1 MNQQGNAIRDMLM
14 AGAILMAVA
23 LVGVG
28 AVAYTY
34 QGTLDRIEDN
44 RRLALL
50 KELQDVVPAERYD
63 NAPERDTLELPG
75 AALLGTTAPATA
87 YRARLGDEPV
97 AVVLPVVAPDGYS
110 GPIRLLV
117 GIYADGS
124 LAGVRVASHQ
134 ETPGLGD
141 GIEAR
146 RSNWIFQFSGRSLE
160 DPEPENWLLQ
170 RSGGDFDQLT
180 GATVTSRAVIK
191 AVRNAL
197 LYFQEHQELL
207 FATMPTLEAAA
218 EAEHEDTD
226 DNGDEESSG
235 NDG

>member
-1 MNQQGNAIRDMLM
+1 MLM

-23 LVGVG
+23 LAGVG

-34 QGTLDRIEDN
+34 HGTLDRIEDN

-50 KELQDVVPAERYD
+50 KELQEVVPAERYD

-75 AALLGTTAPATA
+75 AALLGTTTPATA
-87 YRARLGDEPV
+87 YRARLGDEPA
-97 AVVLPVVAPDGYS
+97 AVVLPAVAADGYS

-146 RSNWIFQFSGRSLE
+146 RGNWIFQFNGRSLE
-160 DPEPENWLLQ
+160 DPEPENWLLR
-170 RSGGDFDQLT
+170 RSGGEFDQLT
-180 GATVTSRAVIK
+180 GATVTSRAVVH

-207 FATMPTLEAAA
+207 FTARPTLETAAEA

-226 DNGDEESSG
+226 GGEDEESNG